1 MPTPVDVASSKV
13 RILEA
18 PVLAPGT
25 CMLCGASRND
35 DRGYID
41 MGKDIQF
48 VGVIYFCTF
57 CMTEVANAIGCLMPE
72 QSLALENELDA
83 ARQRILEFETKDRTL
98 NEAINSLRATGL
110 FSGTDFSVV
119 ADPRAAYVA
128 AQSETDDGTNSGNK
142 LQSSSDVKESEQSN
156 SEQGSDD
163 VSTTRSDESEYQ
175 FKL

>member
-1 MPTPVDVASSKV
+1 MPAPVDVASSKV

-18 PVLAPGT
+18 PILAPGT

-72 QSLALENELDA
+72 QAAALENELDA

-98 NEAINSLRATGL
+98 NDAINTLRNTGL
-110 FSGTDFSVV
+110 FVDPASIGDAPGSTMATVQDELKFESGTKGDES
-119 ADPRAAYVA
+119 
-128 AQSETDDGTNSGNK
+128 GTTITVE
-142 LQSSSDVKESEQSN
+142 DTTESIT
-156 SEQGSDD
+156 EQGSD
-163 VSTTRSDESEYQ
+163 VVPAIGSDELE
-175 FKL
+175 FKLKL